1 MQLLYIIRLVMFPL
15 WFGILIILY
24 FLLIVKTNIFY
35 YCMYVYM
42 YNTIV
47 LNVCAYVSIIHLN
60 TIIS

>member
-1 MQLLYIIRLVMFPL
+1 MFPL